1 MKKKKK
7 KTAKKR
13 QIDYKFALKDQIE
26 NKIKLSF
33 FYIFEH
39 WITNTFFFLNIRL
52 VFQNKTF
59 YVHFYSSDK
68 DPAPQKTLKTI

>member
-1 MKKKKK
+1 MPWSQESQIEEAGLCIKFTLSIVLVQCLAYEKEKK

-39 WITNTFFFLNIRL
+39 
-52 VFQNKTF
+52 
-59 YVHFYSSDK
+59 
-68 DPAPQKTLKTI
+68 